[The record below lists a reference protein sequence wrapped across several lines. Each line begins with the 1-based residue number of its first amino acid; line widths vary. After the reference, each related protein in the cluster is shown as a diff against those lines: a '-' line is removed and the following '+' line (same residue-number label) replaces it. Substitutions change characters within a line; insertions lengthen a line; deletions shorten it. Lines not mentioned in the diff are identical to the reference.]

1 MRRTR
6 YFLVAAIFAA
16 FATGCFDIEESI
28 DLKKD
33 MSGTA
38 NLKLGV
44 DMEPMITI
52 MAMMQKQM
60 EGKKGPLTKEEIA
73 AAKADF
79 KKNAKT
85 TASKEPPPDPKKDM
99 DKTLPPGIKL
109 LDASVTEKEFGM
121 VTNMKFAFDKLAHL
135 VDLKMP
141 QKGGA
146 DKGGPP
152 DPTKQNVLD
161 SPFQGLDVVETASTI
176 TIRTKPQNPA
186 DNVKKETSQQ
196 GPPMDPETQKMME
209 DAFKNMR
216 FAWRITA
223 PFQVVSSNAHR
234 REGNTLIWE
243 YDFKKLEELGSNPK
257 AMDDLAVKVVYK
269 K

>member
-1 MRRTR
+1 MTR
-6 YFLVAAIFAA
+6 ARYLLVAAIFAA

-28 DLKKD
+28 ELKKD

-38 NLKLGV
+38 NLQLGV

-60 EGKKGPLTKEEIA
+60 EGKKGPLTKAELD

-79 KKNAKT
+79 KKSAKKT
-85 TASKEPPPDPKKDM
+85 SSTAEAADPKKDM
-99 DKTLPPGIKL
+99 EKGLPPGVKL
-109 LDASVTEKEFGM
+109 LDTSVTEKEFGM

-135 VDLKMP
+135 VDVKMP
-141 QKGGA
+141 SKGG

-152 DPTKQNVLD
+152 DPTKSNVLD

-186 DNVKKETSQQ
+186 DKVKSETSSQ

-216 FAWRITA
+216 FAWKITA

-243 YDFKKLEELGSNPK
+243 YDFKKLQELGSNPK

>member
-1 MRRTR
+1 MARMR
-6 YFLVAAIFAA
+6 YLLVAAIFAA

-52 MAMMQKQM
+52 MAMVQRGM
-60 EGKKGPLTKEEIA
+60 EGKKGPPTKEEID
-73 AAKADF
+73 AAKAEF

-85 TASKEPPPDPKKDM
+85 TKSETPADPKKDM
-99 DKTLPPGIKL
+99 EKDLPPGVKL

-121 VTNMKFAFDKLAHL
+121 VTNMKFAFDKLSHL
-135 VDLKMP
+135 VDIKMP
-141 QKGGA
+141 QKG
-146 DKGGPP
+146 DSKGGPP
-152 DPTKQNVLD
+152 DPTKTNVLD
-161 SPFQGLDVVETASTI
+161 TPFQGLDVVETATTI

-186 DNVKKETSQQ
+186 EKVKSETKESG
-196 GPPMDPETQKMME
+196 GPPMDAETQKMME
-209 DAFKNMR
+209 DAFKGMR
-216 FAWRITA
+216 FAWKITA
-223 PFQVVSSNAHR
+223 PFQVISSNAHR

-243 YDFKKLEELGSNPK
+243 YDFKKLQALGDNPK
-257 AMDDLAVKVVYK
+257 AMDDMAVKVVYK

>member
-1 MRRTR
+1 MSRTR
-6 YFLVAAIFAA
+6 TLLVAALFAA
-16 FATGCFDIEESI
+16 FATGCFDIEETI

-52 MAMMQKQM
+52 MAMVQRGM
-60 EGKKGPLTKEEIA
+60 EGKKGPPTKAEID

-85 TASKEPPPDPKKDM
+85 TTSKEGPEDPKKDM
-99 DKTLPPGIKL
+99 EKSLPPGIKL

-135 VDLKMP
+135 VDVKLP
-141 QKGGA
+141 QKGD

-152 DPTKQNVLD
+152 DPTKKNVLD
-161 SPFQGLDVVETASTI
+161 TPFQGLDVVETASTI

-186 DNVKKETSQQ
+186 DKVKSEASSQ

-209 DAFKNMR
+209 DAFKGMR
-216 FAWRITA
+216 FAWKITA

-243 YDFKKLEELGSNPK
+243 YDFKKLQALGENPK
-257 AMDDLAVKVVYK
+257 AMDDMAVKVVYK

>member
-1 MRRTR
+1 MTR
-6 YFLVAAIFAA
+6 ARCLLIAAILAA

-52 MAMMQKQM
+52 MAMVQRGM
-60 EGKKGPLTKEEIA
+60 EGKKGPPTKEEIA

-79 KKNAKT
+79 KKNAKST
-85 TASKEPPPDPKKDM
+85 KSDAPDKMGMEKS
-99 DKTLPPGIKL
+99 LPPGIKL

-135 VDLKMP
+135 VDVKMP
-141 QKGGA
+141 SKGD

-152 DPTKQNVLD
+152 DPTKSNVLD
-161 SPFQGLDVVETASTI
+161 SPFQGLDVVETATTI

-186 DNVKKETSQQ
+186 DKVKSEASSQ

-216 FAWRITA
+216 FAWKITA
-223 PFQVVSSNAHR
+223 PFQVVESNAHR
-234 REGNTLIWE
+234 REGNTLIWD
-243 YDFKKLEELGSNPK
+243 YDFKKLQELGSNPK
-257 AMDDLAVKVVYK
+257 AMNDLAVKVVYK

>member
-1 MRRTR
+1 MKRTR
-6 YFLVAAIFAA
+6 CLLFAALFAA

-52 MAMMQKQM
+52 MAMVQRGM
-60 EGKKGPLTKEEIA
+60 EGKKGPPTKEEIE

-79 KKNAKT
+79 KKNAKKT
-85 TASKEPPPDPKKDM
+85 ESKEAADPKKDM
-99 DKTLPPGIKL
+99 DKSLPPGVKL

-135 VDLKMP
+135 VDVKMP
-141 QKGGA
+141 QKGD

-152 DPTKQNVLD
+152 DPTKKNVLD

-186 DNVKKETSQQ
+186 DKVKSETSESG
-196 GPPMDPETQKMME
+196 GPPMDEETKKMME
-209 DAFKNMR
+209 DAFKGMR
-216 FAWRITA
+216 FAWKITA

-234 REGNTLIWE
+234 KEGNTLIWE
-243 YDFKKLEELGSNPK
+243 YDFKKLQALGDNPK

>member
-1 MRRTR
+1 MRRACYLLIAVT
-6 YFLVAAIFAA
+6 VAAFS
-16 FATGCFDIEESI
+16 TGCFDIEESI

-44 DMEPMITI
+44 DMEPMIAI
-52 MAMMQKQM
+52 MAMVQRGM
-60 EGKKGPLTKEEIA
+60 EGKKGPPTKEEID

-79 KKNAKT
+79 KKNMKKSESAEGP
-85 TASKEPPPDPKKDM
+85 ADPKKDM
-99 DKTLPPGIKL
+99 DKSLPPGIKL

-135 VDLKMP
+135 VDVKMP
-141 QKGGA
+141 PKGG

-152 DPTKQNVLD
+152 DPTKTNVLD

-186 DNVKKETSQQ
+186 DKVKSETSSQ

-209 DAFKNMR
+209 DAFKGMR
-216 FAWRITA
+216 FAWKITA

-243 YDFKKLEELGSNPK
+243 YDFKKLQELGANPK

>member
-1 MRRTR
+1 MRRAC
-6 YFLVAAIFAA
+6 YLLVAAIFAA

-60 EGKKGPLTKEEIA
+60 EGKKGPLTKAEID

-79 KKNAKT
+79 KKNAKKSE
-85 TASKEPPPDPKKDM
+85 SKEAPADPKKDM
-99 DKTLPPGIKL
+99 EKSLPPGIKL
-109 LDASVTEKEFGM
+109 LDASVTEKEFGV

-135 VDLKMP
+135 VDVKMP
-141 QKGGA
+141 SKA
-146 DKGGPP
+146 DAKGGPP
-152 DPTKQNVLD
+152 DPSKSNVLD

-186 DNVKKETSQQ
+186 DKVKSETKDA

-209 DAFKNMR
+209 DAFKNLR
-216 FAWRITA
+216 FAWKITA
-223 PFQVVSSNAHR
+223 PFQVISSNAHR

-243 YDFKKLEELGSNPK
+243 YDFKKLQELGDNPK
-257 AMDDLAVKVVYK
+257 AADDMAVKVVYK

>member
-1 MRRTR
+1 MRRAR
-6 YFLVAAIFAA
+6 YLLVAAVFAA
-16 FATGCFDIEESI
+16 FATGCFDIEETI

-60 EGKKGPLTKEEIA
+60 EGKKGPLTKEELA

-79 KKNAKT
+79 KKNAKK
-85 TASKEPPPDPKKDM
+85 SESSGPPEDPKKDIA
-99 DKTLPPGIKL
+99 KSLPPGIKL
-109 LDASVTEKEFGM
+109 LDASVDEKEFGV
-121 VTNMKFAFDKLAHL
+121 VTNMKFAFDKLSHL
-135 VDLKMP
+135 VDVKMP
-141 QKGGA
+141 SKGDA
-146 DKGGPP
+146 KGGPP
-152 DPTKQNVLD
+152 DPSKSNVLD

-186 DNVKKETSQQ
+186 DKVKSETKDA

-209 DAFKNMR
+209 DAFKNLR
-216 FAWRITA
+216 FAWKITA
-223 PFQVVSSNAHR
+223 PFQVISSNAHR

-243 YDFKKLEELGSNPK
+243 YDFKKLQELGDNPK
-257 AMDDLAVKVVYK
+257 AMDDMAVKVVYK